1 MGPDFLLIIG
11 ISAVAVHLA
20 VDVPVV
26 QLQGPQVQ
34 LCGGG
39 RRCVVAATSS
49 SCRC

>member
-1 MGPDFLLIIG
+1 MVIEIHP
-11 ISAVAVHLA
+11 VAVHLA

-26 QLQGPQVQ
+26 QLQGQVQ

-49 SCRC
+49 SCWS